1 MNWDSLPNDIIYK
14 ILNYRNYFI
23 LTKISSIKIQ
33 SKWRMYRTKV
43 LIGRF
48 KMLRYL
54 KEFRL
59 WNPSINLFIERSK
72 L

>member
-1 MNWDSLPNDIIYK
+1 MKWDNLPNELINK
-14 ILNYRNYFI
+14 ILSYRRNLI

-33 SKWRMYRTKV
+33 SIWRMYRTKV

-48 KMLRYL
+48 KMLKYL
-54 KEFRL
+54 KEFKK
-59 WNPSINLFIERSK
+59 WNPSINIFIKRSK

>member
-1 MNWDSLPNDIIYK
+1 MKWDNLPNELINK
-14 ILNYRNYFI
+14 ILSYRRYLI

-33 SKWRMYRTKV
+33 SIWRMYRTKV

-48 KMLRYL
+48 KMLKYL
-54 KEFRL
+54 KEFKK
-59 WNPSINLFIERSK
+59 WNPSINIFIERSK